1 MDKPDSPI
9 KTALQ
14 KLRLPKPRGSSAPSS
29 SPASETAQ
37 LPVQDS
43 EKLSGKHSGSAGTDS
58 TSEWELPELSDTPQH
73 PQREP
78 SAKEKV
84 DTSGATTEKTSAESK
99 LDHLDPKVAGAV
111 LVCSLLVLW
120 RPSFS
125 LLLALLAV
133 NIVLGFALVM
143 VCGYIRQFQ
152 LGSFGPST
160 AAADSPDAD
169 VKSTVGLQQLLSP
182 GWIRMRTIVN
192 QRDFR
197 GVVTAVELG
206 AQPPE
211 VTFVRSANS
220 PCDGVVC
227 YNIGLNLCA
236 ECAAAPGIP
245 YVQMEVKVPGY
256 SNPWVFRMKL
266 LALDITVQLYFWSS
280 APEGRGSG
288 RPYSLIEAA
297 LCPEPA
303 KPHLVKV
310 ALETISHSPIFESVL
325 SRCEPVASAV
335 ICSHVLPRF
344 TGFQN
349 RVILEEG
356 QAVAHI
362 KKKES
367 AGWQQ
372 NARRAGWQPRAEA
385 AVESA
390 VGQMFSEAGGFAY
403 EAMANTAASAAA
415 QAAGAARLLKSSFGM
430 DH

>member
-14 KLRLPKPRGSSAPSS
+14 KLRLPKPRGNSAPSS
-29 SPASETAQ
+29 SPAASETVQ
-37 LPVQDS
+37 LPGHQDP
-43 EKLSGKHSGSAGTDS
+43 EKLSGKHSTGTGS
-58 TSEWELPELSDTPQH
+58 TSEWELPELSET

-84 DTSGATTEKTSAESK
+84 DTSGAADEKTSPESK
-99 LDHLDPKVAGAV
+99 LEQLDPKVAGAV

-125 LLLALLAV
+125 ILLALLAV
-133 NIVLGFALVM
+133 NIILGFALVM
-143 VCGYIRQFQ
+143 VCAYIRQ
-152 LGSFGPST
+152 LGAFVRPST

-192 QRDFR
+192 QRHFQ

-266 LALDITVQLYFWSS
+266 LALDITVQLYFWSL

-310 ALETISHSPIFESVL
+310 ALETISDSPIFESVL

-356 QAVAHI
+356 QAVQAQI

-430 DH
+430 DQ

>member
-14 KLRLPKPRGSSAPSS
+14 KLRSPKPRGNSAPSS
-29 SPASETAQ
+29 SPAASETVQ
-37 LPVQDS
+37 LPGHQDP
-43 EKLSGKHSGSAGTDS
+43 EKLSGKHSTGTGS
-58 TSEWELPELSDTPQH
+58 TSEWELPELSET

-84 DTSGATTEKTSAESK
+84 DTSGAADEKTSPESK
-99 LDHLDPKVAGAV
+99 LDQLDPKVAGAV

-143 VCGYIRQFQ
+143 VCSYIRQ
-152 LGSFGPST
+152 LGSFVRPST

-192 QRDFR
+192 QRHFQ

-266 LALDITVQLYFWSS
+266 LALDITVQLYFWSL

-310 ALETISHSPIFESVL
+310 ALETISDSPIFESVL

-356 QAVAHI
+356 QAVQAQI

-385 AVESA
+385 AVESVKA
-390 VGQMFSEAGGFAY
+390 LVLY
-403 EAMANTAASAAA
+403 
-415 QAAGAARLLKSSFGM
+415 GARIVCFLK
-430 DH
+430 

>member
-1 MDKPDSPI
+1 M
-9 KTALQ
+9 
-14 KLRLPKPRGSSAPSS
+14 
-29 SPASETAQ
+29 
-37 LPVQDS
+37 
-43 EKLSGKHSGSAGTDS
+43 
-58 TSEWELPELSDTPQH
+58 
-73 PQREP
+73 
-78 SAKEKV
+78 
-84 DTSGATTEKTSAESK
+84 
-99 LDHLDPKVAGAV
+99 
-111 LVCSLLVLW
+111 
-120 RPSFS
+120 
-125 LLLALLAV
+125 
-133 NIVLGFALVM
+133 
-143 VCGYIRQFQ
+143 
-152 LGSFGPST
+152 
-160 AAADSPDAD
+160 
-169 VKSTVGLQQLLSP
+169 
-182 GWIRMRTIVN
+182 N

-362 KKKES
+362 KKTES

-385 AVESA
+385 AVESVKA
-390 VGQMFSEAGGFAY
+390 LVLYAARTVCFLKSQTITTSRSE
-403 EAMANTAASAAA
+403 T
-415 QAAGAARLLKSSFGM
+415 GAAPEWDRMGRGSSNILIFLIANILPFCGAWRN
-430 DH
+430 

>member
-14 KLRLPKPRGSSAPSS
+14 KLRLPKPRGNSAPSS
-29 SPASETAQ
+29 SPAASETVQ
-37 LPVQDS
+37 LPGHQDP
-43 EKLSGKHSGSAGTDS
+43 EKLSGKHSTGTGS
-58 TSEWELPELSDTPQH
+58 TSEWIELPELSET

-84 DTSGATTEKTSAESK
+84 DTSGAADEKTSPESK
-99 LDHLDPKVAGAV
+99 LDQLDPKVAGAV

-143 VCGYIRQFQ
+143 VCSYIRQ
-152 LGSFGPST
+152 LGSFVRPST

-192 QRDFR
+192 QRHFQ

-266 LALDITVQLYFWSS
+266 LAPTGYNCS
-280 APEGRGSG
+280 AILLEFGTGRS
-288 RPYSLIEAA
+288 
-297 LCPEPA
+297 
-303 KPHLVKV
+303 
-310 ALETISHSPIFESVL
+310 
-325 SRCEPVASAV
+325 
-335 ICSHVLPRF
+335 
-344 TGFQN
+344 
-349 RVILEEG
+349 
-356 QAVAHI
+356 
-362 KKKES
+362 
-367 AGWQQ
+367 W
-372 NARRAGWQPRAEA
+372 
-385 AVESA
+385 
-390 VGQMFSEAGGFAY
+390 
-403 EAMANTAASAAA
+403 
-415 QAAGAARLLKSSFGM
+415 
-430 DH
+430 